1 MPDFDTNIKII
12 CLESEAFK
20 ALVSEVATQIKKEF
34 LHELDPWID
43 EKEAMDLLRISS
55 KTTFQKYLLD
65 THASEHGARMT
76 AMDSATK
83 NASEMISTLTLK
95 YNQARQAA
103 ITTELLEIIAG
114 AEALNQ

>member
-43 EKEAMDLLRISS
+43 EKEAMDMLRISS
-55 KTTFQKYLLD
+55 KTTFQKYRDDGNIDYRRLSPKQIVYRRQSILD
-65 THASEHGARMT
+65 FIES
-76 AMDSATK
+76 SSK
-83 NASEMISTLTLK
+83 
-95 YNQARQAA
+95 
-103 ITTELLEIIAG
+103 
-114 AEALNQ
+114 